1 MKARI
6 ILALTIL
13 LLSLSSLLV
22 LWQVHAVPSNQGQ
35 QLFFDDFSSSQLSPN
50 WNIGCIPVC
59 MSNAN
64 LTQTGGWMGTT
75 VQRSL
80 LNGPSPSN
88 GGITMTAN
96 NTDPIISSSTKTQF
110 VYMVWRIIPFNLTQ
124 VGNNVGA
131 NNIVRNAESVF
142 GLFGTKCSGSGSFC
156 INRGFGIGFQL
167 VETDS
172 TTSAMMLGSQKQ
184 RETVGL
190 MILSPMGNATTTNCY
205 YGNGGAP
212 PVNYMAGENWGAGGG
227 NCTGSNSPAIVYSN
241 PNAPFDL
248 NTPHIFTMEAYFDS
262 VNHNSW
268 AAFNVDQNGWFNITQ
283 TACGCIDRTA
293 TGGSYLS
300 LYPYFSTDYCS
311 GITSGT
317 CQAAV
322 PSQSLATQIDYVLV
336 DNYVPSSLPA
346 SSSIPNPGISGQIGP
361 QGLRS
366 TFPNY
371 LVALSYE
378 LGKGIPLGSSQFLM
392 SQVQFGGF
400 LLFLITIMVITIPG
414 VILHVRNPMIY
425 SFLAF
430 IISIIY
436 FGLGVL
442 ALWFF
447 GSIVLLFLGIM
458 VGTVPASLRHTG
470 GGGEVE

>member
-22 LWQVHAVPSNQGQ
+22 LWQVNAVPSNQGQ
-35 QLFFDDFSSSQLSPN
+35 QLFFDDFSSSQLSPS

-64 LTQTGGWMGTT
+64 LTQTGGWMGAT

-227 NCTGSNSPAIVYSN
+227 NCTGSNSPAIVIVR
-241 PNAPFDL
+241 L
-248 NTPHIFTMEAYFDS
+248 NI
-262 VNHNSW
+262 
-268 AAFNVDQNGWFNITQ
+268 
-283 TACGCIDRTA
+283 CLRT
-293 TGGSYLS
+293 T
-300 LYPYFSTDYCS
+300 F
-311 GITSGT
+311 
-317 CQAAV
+317 
-322 PSQSLATQIDYVLV
+322 
-336 DNYVPSSLPA
+336 PA